1 MRYLML
7 VLDTPADPGDTEG
20 VPAIEDWVAKTYGT
34 GAGVLGDRLRPAEDA
49 VGVRVRGGG
58 VLVTD
63 GPFTETKE
71 SIGGF
76 DVIEAPDLDTAITI
90 AAGHPMAYRGAIE
103 LRPFWPLG
111 LDGEGAPEP
120 GDAAGEGV

>member
-7 VLDTPADPGDTEG
+7 VLDTPDDPSDSAEAD

-34 GAGVLGDRLRPAEDA
+34 GAGIIGDRLRPPADA
-49 VGVRVRGGG
+49 VGVRVRGGT

-63 GPFTETKE
+63 GPFSETKE
-71 SIGGF
+71 AIAGF
-76 DVIEAPDLDTAITI
+76 DVIEAPDLDEALRI
-90 AAGHPMAYRGAIE
+90 ASQHPMAHHGAIE

-111 LDGEGAPEP
+111 LDDGGA
-120 GDAAGEGV
+120 A